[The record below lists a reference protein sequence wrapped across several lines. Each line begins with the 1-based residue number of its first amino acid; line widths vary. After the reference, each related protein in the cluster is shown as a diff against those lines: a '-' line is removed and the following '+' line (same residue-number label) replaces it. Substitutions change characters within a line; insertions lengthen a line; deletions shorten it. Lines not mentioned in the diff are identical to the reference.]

1 MAKRDYYEVLGV
13 QKGATE
19 EEIKKAYRKI
29 AMANHPDTHPGDKDA
44 EERFKEASEAYEV
57 LSDQKK
63 RSAYD
68 QFGFA
73 GVDGMGGAASGG
85 YQNVYRDFSDLFGGA
100 GGFSDIFSSFFGG
113 GSSRGGSRSASSP
126 RQGQSLRYDIT
137 IDFKEAAFG
146 CKKEISFSHDDQC
159 PSCKGTGGTGRR
171 TCPTCGGS
179 GQVISGGGFFQMSQ
193 PCRTCRGTG
202 YVVDNPCSECH
213 GTGSV
218 RKSEKLS
225 VNIPAG
231 SDDGTRLT
239 LRGKGDAGQNGG
251 PNGDLILVVNVRPDK
266 YFVRDGN
273 DVYLQVPISF
283 VQAALGDTIEVQT
296 IDGTSVMVDIPEGTQ
311 SGKLLRLKGKGVPSL
326 HGGVRGDMY
335 LKIVVEIP
343 KRLGLRERKIMKEL
357 YDTMAPTKAPKPV
370 QFTND

>member
-29 AMANHPDTHPGDKDA
+29 AMANHPDTHPGDAQA

-57 LSDQKK
+57 LSDPKK
-63 RSAYD
+63 KSAYD
-68 QFGFA
+68 QYGFA

-85 YQNVYRDFSDLFGGA
+85 YQNVYRDFSDLFGGS

-113 GSSRGGSRSASSP
+113 GSSSSQRRNPNGP

-146 CKKEISFSHDDQC
+146 CKKEISFSHDDVC
-159 PSCKGTGGTGRR
+159 PSCHGTGGTGKH

-179 GQVISGGGFFQMSQ
+179 GQTVSGGGFFQMSQ
-193 PCRTCRGTG
+193 PCRACRGTG
-202 YVVDNPCSECH
+202 YVVDNPCPECH
-213 GTGSV
+213 GTGTI

-225 VNIPAG
+225 VTIPAG

-239 LRGKGDAGQNGG
+239 LRGKGDAGSNGG

-283 VQAALGDTIEVQT
+283 VQAALGDSIQIPT
-296 IDGTSVMVDIPEGTQ
+296 IDGTDVMVDIPEGTQ
-311 SGKLLRLKGKGVPSL
+311 NGKLLRLKGKGVPSL
-326 HGGVRGDMY
+326 RGGSRGDMY
-335 LKIVVEIP
+335 LKVVVETP
-343 KRLGLRERKIMKEL
+343 KRLGIKEKKIMKEL
-357 YDTMAPTKAPKPV
+357 YDTLSPTKNPKPMA
-370 QFTND
+370 FTEN

>member
-29 AMANHPDTHPGDKDA
+29 AMANHPDTHPGDAQA

-57 LSDQKK
+57 LSDPKK
-63 RSAYD
+63 KSAYD
-68 QFGFA
+68 QYGFA

-85 YQNVYRDFSDLFGGA
+85 YQNVYRDFSDLFGGS

-113 GSSRGGSRSASSP
+113 GSSSSQRRNPNGP

-146 CKKEISFSHDDQC
+146 CKKEISFSHDDVC
-159 PSCKGTGGTGRR
+159 PSCHGTGGTGKHA
-171 TCPTCGGS
+171 CPTCGGS
-179 GQVISGGGFFQMSQ
+179 GQTVSGGGFFQMSQ
-193 PCRTCRGTG
+193 PCRACRGTG

-213 GTGSV
+213 GTGTI

-225 VNIPAG
+225 VTIPAG

-239 LRGKGDAGQNGG
+239 LRGKGDAGSNGG

-283 VQAALGDTIEVQT
+283 VQAALGDSIQIPT
-296 IDGTSVMVDIPEGTQ
+296 IDGTDVMVDIPEGTQ
-311 SGKLLRLKGKGVPSL
+311 NGKLLRLKGKGVPSL
-326 HGGVRGDMY
+326 RGGSRGDMY
-335 LKIVVEIP
+335 LKVVVETP
-343 KRLGLRERKIMKEL
+343 KRLGIKEKKIMKEL
-357 YDTMAPTKAPKPV
+357 YDTMSLTKNPKPMA
-370 QFTND
+370 FTEN